1 MISLE
6 WALIQD
12 GRVLVRRVNL
22 DPDRESRVET
32 EAGTRVVDL
41 HAQGSPRL
49 PQGAGKD
56 AQTPP
61 RPSEGRC
68 HDTLTVGP
76 TPEPREQLLC
86 VSPLACVLLCGRS
99 QRLILWG
106 GEGVSGKV
114 SLPSFSS

>member
-22 DPDRESRVET
+22 DPDRESHVET
-32 EAGTRVVDL
+32 EARTRVVDL

-86 VSPLACVLLCGRS
+86 VSPLACGPALWPLSETDPLGRGGG
-99 QRLILWG
+99 LW
-106 GEGVSGKV
+106 EG
-114 SLPSFSS
+114 LPALF